1 MKYADF
7 MKFQDV
13 QLFLKKF
20 SFYDAKTKIW
30 LVGTLEHGLP
40 RLWRDS
46 WTSPM
51 IFRTIFNP
59 TKIHWVSH
67 FFLQNRWKSLKIMK
81 YCGAHQNCYF
91 VAHLC
96 VFLSFSSNREICG
109 HNVYKC
115 HQPID
120 CASHELTHYYFTL
133 LKKVSGTKFLPK
145 LGCQQQI
152 RQFWWPSQFIPTY
165 FWVQST

>member
-1 MKYADF
+1 
-7 MKFQDV
+7 
-13 QLFLKKF
+13 
-20 SFYDAKTKIW
+20 
-30 LVGTLEHGLP
+30 
-40 RLWRDS
+40 
-46 WTSPM
+46 M
-51 IFRTIFNP
+51 IV
-59 TKIHWVSH
+59 IHN
-67 FFLQNRWKSLKIMK
+67 LYT
-81 YCGAHQNCYF
+81 YCGVHQNCYF

-145 LGCQQQI
+145 LGFQQQI

-165 FWVQST
+165 FWVQSIYCWNFFCVAETKLTTNTSPCVNIIFAFYTTFFNECCLWHQKPNPQNWATLSMCW

>member
-1 MKYADF
+1 MELQHHIDCPFSRNLNFVITHTFYFTCNSFEDVSSFWITLLF
-7 MKFQDV
+7 MMSFE
-13 QLFLKKF
+13 LLKLLIR
-20 SFYDAKTKIW
+20 Y
-30 LVGTLEHGLP
+30 
-40 RLWRDS
+40 
-46 WTSPM
+46 
-51 IFRTIFNP
+51 
-59 TKIHWVSH
+59 
-67 FFLQNRWKSLKIMK
+67 K

-145 LGCQQQI
+145 LGFQQQI
-152 RQFWWPSQFIPTY
+152 RQF
-165 FWVQST
+165 